1 MTVNEKTST
10 IADLWDGNE
19 LKCTFR
25 RTVGPALSRMW
36 LEVVQIASTIEFSD
50 NEDSLIWQFTS
61 DRVYTSQ
68 SLYKIV
74 SFRGVIPTFVPNIWE
89 LRIPTKVHFFLQL
102 LSKNKVLTR
111 DNLAKRQK
119 VDTESCLFCNEHET
133 AQHLFFDCVVAQ
145 LLWVEISQA
154 INLNIKSFIDVGA
167 KWLSNKKFA
176 AVNIMS
182 SASLGVFGN

>member
-61 DRVYTSQ
+61 DGVYTSQ

-89 LRIPTKVHFFLQL
+89 LRIPTKVHFFL
-102 LSKNKVLTR
+102 
-111 DNLAKRQK
+111 
-119 VDTESCLFCNEHET
+119 
-133 AQHLFFDCVVAQ
+133 
-145 LLWVEISQA
+145 
-154 INLNIKSFIDVGA
+154 
-167 KWLSNKKFA
+167 
-176 AVNIMS
+176 
-182 SASLGVFGN
+182 

>member
-1 MTVNEKTST
+1 M
-10 IADLWDGNE
+10 
-19 LKCTFR
+19 
-25 RTVGPALSRMW
+25 
-36 LEVVQIASTIEFSD
+36 
-50 NEDSLIWQFTS
+50 
-61 DRVYTSQ
+61 
-68 SLYKIV
+68 
-74 SFRGVIPTFVPNIWE
+74 
-89 LRIPTKVHFFLQL
+89 HFFLWL

-133 AQHLFFDCVVAQ
+133 AQHLLFYCVVAQ
-145 LLWVEISQA
+145 LLWVSVLQT